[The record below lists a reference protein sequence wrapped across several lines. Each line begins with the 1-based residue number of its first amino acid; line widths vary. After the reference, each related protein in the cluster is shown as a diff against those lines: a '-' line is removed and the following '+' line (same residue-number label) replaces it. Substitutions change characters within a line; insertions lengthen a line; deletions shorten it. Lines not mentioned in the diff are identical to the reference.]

1 MFSGFAYKQLY
12 TQCVVIDQSVIVQSF
27 DTIFLQGMFGDI
39 EIGRANANDPDDWDY
54 IDKHYTMINPNGMDQ
69 FFK

>member
-1 MFSGFAYKQLY
+1 MIIILCTLLEKFEALCEIMPSYFTLMF
-12 TQCVVIDQSVIVQSF
+12 
-27 DTIFLQGMFGDI
+27 FLTGMFGDI

-54 IDKHYTMINPNGMDQ
+54 VDKHYTMINPNGMDK

>member
-1 MFSGFAYKQLY
+1 MPSYFTWMF
-12 TQCVVIDQSVIVQSF
+12 
-27 DTIFLQGMFGDI
+27 FLTGMFGDI

-54 IDKHYTMINPNGMDQ
+54 VDKHYTMINPNGMDK

>member
-1 MFSGFAYKQLY
+1 MIIY
-12 TQCVVIDQSVIVQSF
+12 F
-27 DTIFLQGMFGDI
+27 DTIFIQGMFGDI